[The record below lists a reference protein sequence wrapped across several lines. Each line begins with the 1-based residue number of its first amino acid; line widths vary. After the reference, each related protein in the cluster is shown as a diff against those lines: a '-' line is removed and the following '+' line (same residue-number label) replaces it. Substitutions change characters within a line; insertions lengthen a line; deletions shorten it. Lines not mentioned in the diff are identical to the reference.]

1 MSARPVMERFKG
13 VGLKLTPQRL
23 AILDY
28 LEGNKNH
35 PSAEDIY
42 TEVSKRF
49 PTMSLATVY
58 NTLEVLKRKGEV
70 RELTIDAEKKRF
82 DADAGLHH
90 HLICTVC
97 RRVVDVHADFNLSV
111 PVGER
116 RDFEITGSHVEFYGL
131 CPECRRESGNRRMR
145 QLKDRPI
152 TRDTG
157 RKHDE

>member
-1 MSARPVMERFKG
+1 MERIKG
-13 VGLKLTPQRL
+13 AGLKLTPQRL

-28 LEGNKNH
+28 LDGNKDH

-58 NTLEVLKRKGEV
+58 NTLEVLKSKGEV

-82 DADAGLHH
+82 DPDAGLHH

-97 RRVVDVHADFNLSV
+97 RRVVDVRADFNLNV
-111 PVGER
+111 PAGER
-116 RDFEITGSHVEFYGL
+116 RDFDITGSHVEFYGL
-131 CPECRRESGNRRMR
+131 CPQCRQKSGR
-145 QLKDRPI
+145 
-152 TRDTG
+152 TA
-157 RKHDE
+157 